1 MGIGSTP
8 KKKNKAPLMSVQSRK
23 LRFVVKPKKKTTKDI
38 TCFRNTSVSWCGELN
53 CYS

>member
-23 LRFVVKPKKKTTKDI
+23 LRFVVKPKKKTQLKI
-38 TCFRNTSVSWCGELN
+38 SLASEIHQCLGAES
-53 CYS
+53 